1 MQRIERITDQDGNL
15 LAVTTQR
22 EPSRCQR
29 RGYTGILQSPPEDTA
44 ECCYWGEMIGRDV
57 GGNETSREYWQQW
70 IDIPL
75 SLCRVVYGIA
85 RLKRDEEHCE
95 PDPEPYDPAP
105 SALPLP
111 EDDLVSELISD
122 IRRRCWRFG
131 LQHFPDMVQ
140 EVFALVWDAMSS
152 DSPPEWFSLDDY
164 QGTLTRAIRQ
174 ARHRVIV
181 RSVPYPEH
189 TVARMEAKEQA
200 KVPDEPAEQLR
211 DWLTALLPEL
221 PEREASYLAF
231 VGDRSPDA
239 NLLAELLDVSE
250 RTAYRRSSS
259 AKTAV
264 ILAALIESL
273 RLDSVQN
280 FEDCQ

>member
-174 ARHRVIV
+174 ARHKVIV

-189 TVARMEAKEQA
+189 AVAKMAAKEQA
-200 KVPDEPAEQLR
+200 TIGDEPAEDVKR
-211 DWLTALLPEL
+211 WLVALLPSL
-221 PEREASYLAF
+221 PDEMASYLAYIS
-231 VGDRSPDA
+231 DRQSESQLVAD
-239 NLLAELLDVSE
+239 LLGVSLRTVE
-250 RTAYRRSSS
+250 RRKSL
-259 AKTAV
+259 AKTSA
-264 ILAALIESL
+264 ILAALLESHIEVGDN
-273 RLDSVQN
+273 R
-280 FEDCQ
+280 